1 MTSSIAKSCMSA
13 LSPHLMALIALD
25 MTRIG
30 LRVNLAADFVSLVN
44 MMMLIFLGFMFPDYF
59 IECWIAVIHVRYNL

>member
-30 LRVNLAADFVSLVN
+30 LRVNLAADFVSLVKN
-44 MMMLIFLGFMFPDYF
+44 LWAYDDADILRF
-59 IECWIAVIHVRYNL
+59 HVSGLLY